1 MKKVFLLLAP
11 LLLVSG
17 GCRKTLDLADQ
28 PVPAG
33 TLVLEFAAPVRY
45 VMDLSID
52 GSPVPIRFVKR
63 NRVLRVEG
71 LQPGVHTFNIH
82 SISYVF
88 GPEFERFQIAEDRGA
103 YFFIQQRKYRS
114 GLPKRR
120 ANVSIR
126 AYRRDLKKQGIDV
139 REGVEIGE
147 AGAGKIKAYFA
158 AN

>member
-1 MKKVFLLLAP
+1 VLLAT
-11 LLLVSG
+11 LALVSG
-17 GCRKTLDLADQ
+17 GCRKSLDLVDE
-28 PVPAG
+28 PVPGG
-33 TLVLEFAAPVRY
+33 TLILEFAAPVRY

-71 LQPGVHTFNIH
+71 LAPGVHTFNIH

-88 GPEFERFQIAEDRGA
+88 GPEFERFRIEEDSGA

-120 ANVSIR
+120 SSVSIR
-126 AYRRDLKKQGIDV
+126 AYRRELKKQGIDV

-147 AGAGKIKAYFA
+147 AGSGKIRAYFA
-158 AN
+158 AR